1 MAVTEDWNPSEFL
14 QTRTLYSW
22 DGMTLSPR
30 LILVVDYNSTMRE
43 ALTAVLG
50 SAGYAV
56 SQASN
61 GNAAIA
67 YAREHP
73 VGLLITDLVMPEQE
87 GIETIQHFVKD
98 FAHIPIIA
106 VSGMPEYLPMAK
118 ALGAA
123 AVLEKP
129 VTRAALLG
137 AVRKLIG

>member
-1 MAVTEDWNPSEFL
+1 
-14 QTRTLYSW
+14 
-22 DGMTLSPR
+22 MTPSPR
-30 LILVVDYNSTMRE
+30 LILVVDDNSIMRE

-50 SAGYAV
+50 NAGYAV

-87 GIETIQHFVKD
+87 GIETIQHFVKG
-98 FAHIPIIA
+98 FPHIPIIA

-129 VTRAALLG
+129 VTRAKLLE